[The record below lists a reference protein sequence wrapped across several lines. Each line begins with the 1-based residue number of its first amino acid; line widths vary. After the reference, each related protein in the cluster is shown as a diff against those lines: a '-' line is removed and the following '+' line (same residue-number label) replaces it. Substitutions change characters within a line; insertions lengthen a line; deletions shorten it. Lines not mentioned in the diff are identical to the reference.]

1 MIAKLVRNAG
11 IYTPEGSSPSAGRT
25 RGPSAFSPGGHGDP
39 ERHDRGRGAGGGD
52 PFVPFRPGDRRGD
65 RLRGPVRHPRF
76 RGPPYPHVLC
86 PEAGGGVFPPPRGDA
101 LPGDPPEGR
110 GILSSVRSGRE
121 ASDDDLFENT
131 LVLALS
137 ALSMGTTTVEMKSG
151 YGLDTETELRMLS
164 VIRRVGR

>member
-1 MIAKLVRNAG
+1 
-11 IYTPEGSSPSAGRT
+11 
-25 RGPSAFSPGGHGDP
+25 
-39 ERHDRGRGAGGGD
+39 
-52 PFVPFRPGDRRGD
+52 
-65 RLRGPVRHPRF
+65 
-76 RGPPYPHVLC
+76 
-86 PEAGGGVFPPPRGDA
+86 
-101 LPGDPPEGR
+101 
-110 GILSSVRSGRE
+110 VRSGRE